1 MLSFCVLVSFQIDV
15 LKPNTSELVHMVNHA
30 LTAGMINS
38 GRALVANTLSTIAA
52 NRSDAAHL
60 QQLELGDVRV
70 LLSALYQVM
79 HGSGSS
85 PVSVTPRSG
94 FLSGMLK
101 NDTAPVK
108 TTREPVTAVSR
119 GSDRAVLG
127 KHIIVSLGSRGIMW
141 CGPSALLTLPSSADS
156 AYLKDGSM
164 VVNEATQS
172 ATVLIPALAVQP
184 GDIVHTNGAGDA
196 FCAGLL
202 AEIARKHAAG
212 GNAGLPDVECIRQG
226 LLSAHTW
233 LVSK

>member
-1 MLSFCVLVSFQIDV
+1 MQIDV

-52 NRSDAAHL
+52 NRSDASHL

-70 LLSALYQVM
+70 LLNALYQVM
-79 HGSGSS
+79 HGPGSS
-85 PVSVTPRSG
+85 PAHVTPKSG
-94 FLSGMLK
+94 FLSGIYK
-101 NDTAPVK
+101 NDAAPAQATRETAPVSY
-108 TTREPVTAVSR
+108 AS
-119 GSDRAVLG
+119 GRAVVG
-127 KHIIVSLGSRGIMW
+127 KHIIVSLGSRGVVW
-141 CGPSALLTLPSSADS
+141 CGPSSLLTLATSADS
-156 AYLKDGSM
+156 AYLKDGSA

-172 ATVLIPALAVQP
+172 ATILIPALTVQP

-202 AEIARKHAAG
+202 AEIVRKHAAG
-212 GNAGLPDVECIRQG
+212 GSAGLPDIECVRQG